1 MTIEE
6 LKNLIE
12 TKNVPSEML
21 VFVCKKD
28 RFLSEQYIREIG
40 KVRNLT
46 IQYTDSVQE
55 SGLFGVV
62 NDGNLYVVFC
72 KEFSGEPV
80 DNYIIVCEKTDY
92 KDAVVF
98 PELEKWQVEDYVNTV
113 CDGASKEVLSKLVNN
128 KDLFSLESDV
138 EKICIFDKVVRK
150 SLSEEFLSQNA
161 FSSIC
166 SVDAFDFIKAVQNR
180 DMKAI
185 SGMYWKYERDPM
197 SFVGLMCN
205 QFRNMVNVGL
215 QKNPTEANTGLKS
228 NQIYAIIKVCE
239 KYSKEQIYKI
249 FRFLYSVDEKLK
261 TGKLPSDGLF
271 DYLLVKV
278 LSL

>member
-12 TKNVPSEML
+12 TKNVPSGML

-28 RFLSEQYIREIG
+28 RFLAEQYIREIG

>member
-28 RFLSEQYIREIG
+28 RFLAEQYIREIG

-72 KEFSGEPV
+72 KEFIGEPV

-128 KDLFSLESDV
+128 KDLFSIESDV

-185 SGMYWKYERDPM
+185 SGMYWKYEREPM

>member
-28 RFLSEQYIREIG
+28 RFLAEQYIREIG

>member
-28 RFLSEQYIREIG
+28 RFLAEQYIREIG

-72 KEFSGEPV
+72 KEFSGETV

>member
-12 TKNVPSEML
+12 TKQVPSCML
-21 VFVCKKD
+21 VFLFKKD
-28 RFLSEQYIREIG
+28 RFLAEQYIKEISKARG
-40 KVRNLT
+40 LT
-46 IQYTDSVQE
+46 IRYTDSVHE
-55 SGLFGVV
+55 RGMFDIVD
-62 NDGNLYVVFC
+62 DGNLYVVFC

-80 DNYIIVCEKTDY
+80 DNYIVVCEKTDY

-113 CDGASKEVLSKLVNN
+113 CDGASKEVISKLAKN
-128 KDLFSLESDV
+128 KDLYSLESDV
-138 EKICIFDKVVRK
+138 EKLCIFDKVVRK
-150 SLSEEFLSQNA
+150 SLSEEFFSQNA

-166 SVDAFDFIKAVQNR
+166 SVDAFDFINAVQRR
-180 DMKAI
+180 DMKEI

-249 FRFLYSVDEKLK
+249 FRFLYSVDEELK
-261 TGKLPSDGLF
+261 TGKLPTDGLF